1 MKQKLVFVTPH
12 LSTGG
17 LPQYLYK
24 QIVFFKDTYDIE
36 VIECQDMGGNAF
48 VVQKNKIKDVVKIHT
63 CDNKDQILLFIEKIK
78 PNIIHFQEIP
88 EHYLPN
94 AILDKIFSNDRNY
107 YIVAT
112 THGSFTNPLS
122 IKYQPDRY
130 VLVSQWSK
138 QKFDVLNI
146 ENDIWEYPI
155 EDYTYNKEQFKEKL
169 YFDKSYKHILNVG
182 LFTSG
187 KNQGEIFK
195 VAELLKDYKIKFHF
209 VGNQAKNFESYWMP
223 LMNNKPSNCIVWGE
237 RSDVDDF
244 YKASDLFYFSSI
256 LELNPLSIKE
266 ALSYKLPSIFRK
278 LETYLDTY
286 DNNELVSY
294 INDDINKTKELIL
307 NILQPELK

>member
-1 MKQKLVFVTPH
+1 MKKKLLYVTPH

-17 LPQYLYK
+17 LPQYLFK
-24 QIVFFKDTYDIE
+24 QIQFFKDIYDIE
-36 VIECQDMGGNAF
+36 VIECENMGGNAF
-48 VVQKNKIKDVVKIHT
+48 VVQKNKINDIVKIHT
-63 CDNKDQILLFIEKIK
+63 CDIKDQILQFIDIIK

-94 AILDKIFSNDRNY
+94 AILDKIFSKDRNY
-107 YIVAT
+107 YIVST
-112 THGSFTNPLS
+112 THGSFTNPSS
-122 IKYQPDRY
+122 IKYHPDRY
-130 VLVSQWSK
+130 VLVSKWSK
-138 QKFDVLNI
+138 QKFDILDI
-146 ENDIWEYPI
+146 EKDIWEYPI
-155 EDYTYNKEQFKEKL
+155 EDYTYSKDEFKEKL
-169 YFDKSYKHILNVG
+169 GFDKDYKHILNVG

-195 VAELLKDYKIKFHF
+195 VAESLKDYKIKFHF
-209 VGNQAKNFESYWMP
+209 VGNQAMNFEPYWKP

-237 RSDVDDF
+237 KSNVDDF

-286 DNNELVSY
+286 DNNAFVTY
-294 INDDINKTKELIL
+294 INDDINNTKQLIF

>member
-1 MKQKLVFVTPH
+1 MKQKLLYVSPH

-24 QIVFFKDTYDIE
+24 QILFFKDIFDIE

-48 VVQKNKIKDVVKIHT
+48 VVQKNKIKDIVKIHT
-63 CDNKDQILLFIEKIK
+63 CINKEQILQYINDIN
-78 PNIIHFQEIP
+78 PNIIHFQEVP

-94 AILDKIFSNDRNY
+94 YILDKIFSNNRNY
-107 YIVAT
+107 FILVT
-112 THGSFTNPLS
+112 THGSKTNPLS
-122 IKYQPDRY
+122 INYQPDRY
-130 VLVSQWSK
+130 ILISKWSK

-155 EDYTYNKEQFKEKL
+155 EDYDYDKNEFKEKL
-169 YFDKSYKHILNVG
+169 NFDKTYKHVLNVG

-195 VAELLKDYKIKFHF
+195 MAELLQGYKIMFHF
-209 VGNQAKNFESYWMP
+209 VGNQAINFESYWKP
-223 LMNNKPSNCIVWGE
+223 LMNNKPNNCIVYGE
-237 RSDVDDF
+237 RNDVDNF

-256 LELNPLSIKE
+256 FELNPLSIKE

-286 DNNELVSY
+286 DNNNLVTY
-294 INDDINKTKELIL
+294 INDDILDTKELIL
-307 NILQPELK
+307 KILQPELK

>member
-1 MKQKLVFVTPH
+1 MKQKLLFVTPH

-24 QIVFFKDTYDIE
+24 QIISFKDTYDIE

-48 VVQKNKIKDVVKIHT
+48 VVQKNKIKDIVKIHT
-63 CDNKDQILLFIEKIK
+63 CDTKEQILQYIDDIK

-94 AILDKIFSNDRNY
+94 GILDKIFSNDRNY

-112 THGSFTNPLS
+112 THGSFTNPLN

-138 QKFDVLNI
+138 QKFDVLDV

-155 EDYTYNKEQFKEKL
+155 ESYEYNKDKFKEKL
-169 YFDKSYKHILNVG
+169 NFYKGYKHILNVG

-187 KNQGEIFK
+187 KNQAEIFK
-195 VAELLKDYKIKFHF
+195 MAELLKDYKILFHF
-209 VGNQAKNFESYWMP
+209 VGNQAINFESYWEP
-223 LMNNKPSNCIVWGE
+223 LMNNKPINCVVWGE
-237 RSDVDDF
+237 RDDVDNF

-266 ALSYKLPSIFRK
+266 ALSYKLPSLFRK
-278 LETYLDTY
+278 LDTYLYT
-286 DNNELVSY
+286 
-294 INDDINKTKELIL
+294 
-307 NILQPELK
+307 